1 MKLQALTR
9 YLSGKE
15 SYREIGKSIGIDH
28 KSIVKWVRQYNY
40 NGAEALVKRCTSYTQ
55 MFKLEVLQY
64 MTENGTSLCETA
76 AFFNIP
82 AHSTLAVWI
91 RKFKTQG
98 IEALQSQEQGR
109 LSMKKDSNKQSST
122 DRSFEALEN
131 RIKQLEM
138 ENEYLKKL
146 NALVQNKEKSP
157 NKTKHK

>member
-1 MKLQALTR
+1 
-9 YLSGKE
+9 
-15 SYREIGKSIGIDH
+15 
-28 KSIVKWVRQYNY
+28 
-40 NGAEALVKRCTSYTQ
+40 
-55 MFKLEVLQY
+55 

-76 AFFNIP
+76 AIFNIP
-82 AHSTLAVWI
+82 AHSTLAVWK
-91 RKFKTQG
+91 RKFETQG

-122 DRSFEALEN
+122 DRSFEALED